1 MSRIVSVIPRAA
13 RSKLG
18 LAGFITTT
26 DNPVSLLHALRTAVA
41 AVVSLLIARLGRLPE
56 AHWAPISTIVV
67 MQSTL
72 GTSLPISV
80 QRFGGTALGALIA
93 ALIGARFAGNAIAFG
108 VLLFFIGI
116 FCLSLRIER
125 SAYRYAGITLAIVML
140 VPRVTDGWTLAL
152 HRFAEVSIGIAV
164 GLAVSALW
172 PERGMRSGLDGE
184 KAFDLL
190 GQPGE
195 EAHNH
200 PAVRRYQD
208 GPISPS
214 AGAGALQQEQP

>member
-1 MSRIVSVIPRAA
+1 MSKIVSVIPRVG
-13 RSKLG
+13 RWRLD
-18 LAGFITTT
+18 LAGFITTRN
-26 DNPVSLLHALRTAVA
+26 NPVSLLHALRTALA
-41 AVVSLLIARLGRLPE
+41 AVASLLIARLGRLPE
-56 AHWAPISTIVV
+56 AHWAPISTIIV

-72 GTSLPISV
+72 GTSLPISA
-80 QRFGGTALGALIA
+80 QRFAGTALGALIA
-93 ALIGARFAGNAIAFG
+93 ALIGARFAGSAIAFG
-108 VLLFFIGI
+108 VLLFSIGV

-172 PERGMRSGLDGE
+172 PERGMRSGIDGE
-184 KAFDLL
+184 KAFYLM

-195 EAHNH
+195 EARSH

-208 GPISPS
+208 CPISPA
-214 AGAGALQQEQP
+214 AGAGA

>member
-1 MSRIVSVIPRAA
+1 MRKIVSVIPRAG
-13 RSKLG
+13 RPRLD
-18 LAGFITTT
+18 LAGFITTRN
-26 DNPVSLLHALRTAVA
+26 NPVSLLHALRTAVA
-41 AVVSLLIARLGRLPE
+41 AVASLLIARLGRLPE

-80 QRFGGTALGALIA
+80 QRFAGTALGALIA

-108 VLLFFIGI
+108 VLVFFIGI
-116 FCLSLRIER
+116 FCVSLRIER

-140 VPRVTDGWTLAL
+140 VPRVTDGWILAL

-172 PERGMRSGLDGE
+172 PERGMRSGLDGQ

-190 GQPGE
+190 VQPAE
-195 EAHNH
+195 EARSY
-200 PAVRRYQD
+200 PAVRRHQD
-208 GPISPS
+208 GPN
-214 AGAGALQQEQP
+214 